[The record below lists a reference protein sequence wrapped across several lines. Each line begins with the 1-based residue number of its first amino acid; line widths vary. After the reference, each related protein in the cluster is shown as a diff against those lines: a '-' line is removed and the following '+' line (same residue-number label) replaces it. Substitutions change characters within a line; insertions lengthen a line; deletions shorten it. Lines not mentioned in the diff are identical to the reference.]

1 MNISEMLSKEPEP
14 VVVNPLHDDTSH
26 QGHTYPTRYSG
37 SSPPLN
43 NTPSYLGHGLHNGHG
58 PDTTVP
64 TSAVVPASHQQSPK
78 TVNFQLLLPNAPQHR
93 ARLPLRVII
102 RPHDGTDSIIT
113 TVKNFYGL
121 YEGEGVSFE
130 DNHGTTL
137 IAQYENLI
145 HNATVHVRVSDPP
158 PPQTTDTRSRYG
170 GSQPS
175 PRKPRL
181 DEPFQM
187 LPPQPYSRPNSRVA
201 AKRDTSPLASGNRRV
216 GTMRAPQLS
225 KPRTHSWHEN
235 FHDSEAANGFS
246 DSDHGSVSVSSSRK
260 AKAEHLASADISVEN
275 IVEGG
280 RRKRAKFES
289 SVSWQCTLGE
299 VRDDLSNFLLRNY
312 LSSSLLRSQ

>member
-1 MNISEMLSKEPEP
+1 MNISEMLSKEPESMAA
-14 VVVNPLHDDTSH
+14 NPPHDEVTR
-26 QGHTYPTRYSG
+26 QGRPFSARYSG
-37 SSPPLN
+37 SSHPMS
-43 NTPSYLGHGLHNGHG
+43 TTQSHLGEGIHNGLG
-58 PDTTVP
+58 VETTVP
-64 TSAVVPASHQQSPK
+64 TSAGIPASHQQPPK

-130 DNHGTTL
+130 DNHGITL
-137 IAQYENLI
+137 IAQYENLT
-145 HNATVHVRVSDPP
+145 HNATVHVRVSE
-158 PPQTTDTRSRYG
+158 PPQTIETRSRYG

-187 LPPQPYSRPNSRVA
+187 LPPQPYSRPSSRVA
-201 AKRDTSPLASGNRRV
+201 AKRDTSPLANGHRR
-216 GTMRAPQLS
+216 GGSMRAPQIS
-225 KPRTHSWHEN
+225 KSRTHSWNES
-235 FHDSEAANGFS
+235 FHDNEAANGFS

-260 AKAEHLASADISVEN
+260 AKADHLASADISVEN

-289 SVSWQCTLGE
+289 SVSWQCILG
-299 VRDDLSNFLLRNY
+299 DLQMIWLTFLLRSF
-312 LSSSLLRSQ
+312 LSSSLLRSR

>member
-1 MNISEMLSKEPEP
+1 MDVSELLSKEPETMASSQP
-14 VVVNPLHDDTSH
+14 QDESLR
-26 QGHTYPTRYSG
+26 QGHIHPTRHSG
-37 SSPPLN
+37 SSQPLGNGYPSTSQLPPLGRVSE
-43 NTPSYLGHGLHNGHG
+43 PVGSSQA
-58 PDTTVP
+58 PAPTV
-64 TSAVVPASHQQSPK
+64 QQQTPK

-137 IAQYENLI
+137 IAQYENLT
-145 HNATVHVRVSDPP
+145 HNATVHVRVTEA
-158 PPQTTDTRSRYG
+158 PQNAETRSRYS

-187 LPPQPYSRPNSRVA
+187 LPPQSYSRPQSRLT
-201 AKRDTSPLASGNRRV
+201 AKRDPSPFANGNRRSV
-216 GTMRAPQLS
+216 SARAPQGLKS
-225 KPRTHSWHEN
+225 RTLSWHDSH
-235 FHDSEAANGFS
+235 HDNEAANGLS

-260 AKAEHLASADISVEN
+260 AKNDHLASADISVEN

-289 SVSWQCTLGE
+289 SVSHIFT
-299 VRDDLSNFLLRNY
+299 F
-312 LSSSLLRSQ
+312 

>member
-1 MNISEMLSKEPEP
+1 MDHCSQ
-14 VVVNPLHDDTSH
+14 DDASRH
-26 QGHTYPTRYSG
+26 GHPYPTRYSG
-37 SSPPLN
+37 VSA
-43 NTPSYLGHGLHNGHG
+43 TMNGSAPYITH
-58 PDTTVP
+58 TVP
-64 TSAVVPASHQQSPK
+64 TGHVIEPLAPHLAPMPTFRQQPPK

-130 DNHGTTL
+130 DNNGTIL
-137 IAQYENLI
+137 IAQYENLT
-145 HNATVHVRVSDPP
+145 HNATVHVRVSE
-158 PPQTTDTRSRYG
+158 PPQTIETRSRYG

-187 LPPQPYSRPNSRVA
+187 LPPQPYSRPHSRVA
-201 AKRDTSPLASGNRRV
+201 AKRDTSPLANGGRRSGSV
-216 GTMRAPQLS
+216 RAQQS
-225 KPRTHSWHEN
+225 HKPRTLGW
-235 FHDSEAANGFS
+235 HDSLHDNEAANGFS

-260 AKAEHLASADISVEN
+260 AKGDHLASADISVEN

-289 SVSWQCTLGE
+289 SVSLHH
-299 VRDDLSNFLLRNY
+299 
-312 LSSSLLRSQ
+312 